1 MRNFNI
7 FGNKRFGNYLVK
19 MIFSSKKNQQKIDV
33 KMLVTIEELN
43 FV

>member
-1 MRNFNI
+1 MKNFNI

-19 MIFSSKKNQQKIDV
+19 MIFSSKTKSTKIDV